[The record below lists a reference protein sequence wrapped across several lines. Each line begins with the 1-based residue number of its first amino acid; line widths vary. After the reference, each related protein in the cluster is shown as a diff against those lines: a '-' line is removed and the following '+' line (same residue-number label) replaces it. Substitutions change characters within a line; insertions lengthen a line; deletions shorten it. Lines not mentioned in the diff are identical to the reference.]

1 MRVGAQPFLWKWVV
15 FAWEWKILSIS
26 KVEHLTSFWYWGSG
40 KLGNGLFIYFQLLTE
55 HEFWDYLQLE
65 WKYNELQI
73 DRKSQLL

>member
-40 KLGNGLFIYFQLLTE
+40 KLGNGLFIYFQLSTE